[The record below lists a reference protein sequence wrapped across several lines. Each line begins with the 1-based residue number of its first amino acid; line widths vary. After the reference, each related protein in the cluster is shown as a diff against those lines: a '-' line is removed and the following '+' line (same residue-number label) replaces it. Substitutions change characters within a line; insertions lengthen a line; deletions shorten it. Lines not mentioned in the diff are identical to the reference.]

1 MKKKSIGIIVVSVLC
16 AFAIFAGAMFAHQYF
31 DEKNSEDSF
40 DELTDLIVDVPDETV
55 PETDNSES
63 TELSPEELA
72 AQEAEQARAKYK
84 ELFEQN
90 DDFIGW
96 IAIDGTNVNYPVMQT
111 PDNPDYYLKHSFE
124 KAYSDYGVP
133 YIDEACVTGISNN
146 IVIYGHHMKNGSMF
160 ADLCKYTDKEFYEN
174 HKKIKFDTLS
184 SLGEYEVVAVF
195 KFDTNHEKFKYNEYT
210 QMDEEQ
216 FAEFMENVH
225 ARQLYDTGVDAKY
238 GDQLLT
244 LSTCEYTYDN
254 GRLAVIAKRN

>member
-31 DEKNSEDSF
+31 DAKNSEDSF
-40 DELTDLIVDVPDETV
+40 DVLTNLIVDVPDETV

-133 YIDEACVTGISNN
+133 YIDEACATGISNN
-146 IVIYGHHMKNGSMF
+146 LVIYGHHMKNGTMF
-160 ADLCKYTDKEFYEN
+160 SDLCNYTDADFCKEHPIIN
-174 HKKIKFDTLS
+174 FDTLS
-184 SLGEYEVVAVF
+184 GFGEYQVVAVF
-195 KFDTNHEKFKYNEYT
+195 KFDTNHEDFRYNEYT
-210 QMDEEQ
+210 QMNEEQ
-216 FAEFMENVH
+216 FKEFMSQVH
-225 ARQLYDTGVDAKY
+225 ARQCYDTGIDAEY
-238 GDQLLT
+238 GDQLIT
-244 LSTCEYTYDN
+244 LSTCEYTYNN
-254 GRLAVIAKRN
+254 GRFVVVAKKV

>member
-1 MKKKSIGIIVVSVLC
+1 MKKKSIGIIAVSVLC

-31 DEKNSEDSF
+31 DAKNSEDSF

-96 IAIDGTNVNYPVMQT
+96 IAIDATNVNYPVMQT

-133 YIDEACVTGISNN
+133 YIDEACATGISNN
-146 IVIYGHHMKNGSMF
+146 LVIYGHHMKNGTMF
-160 ADLCKYTDKEFYEN
+160 SDLCNYTDADFCKEHPIIN
-174 HKKIKFDTLS
+174 FDTLS
-184 SLGEYEVVAVF
+184 GFGEYQVVAVF
-195 KFDTNHEKFKYNEYT
+195 KFNTNHEDFRYNEYT
-210 QMDEEQ
+210 QMNEEQ
-216 FAEFMENVH
+216 FKEFMSQVH
-225 ARQLYDTGVDAKY
+225 ARQCYDTGIDAEY
-238 GDQLLT
+238 GDQLIT
-244 LSTCEYTYDN
+244 LSTCEYTYNN
-254 GRLAVIAKRN
+254 GRFVVVAKKV